1 MLLSLRLL
9 FVAVAVGAATLFATA
24 CSLTSPSAVPGP
36 PINQTSL
43 DDKFNLPEGTPFWQ
57 SFQASHP
64 FSTNRDPGN
73 RQFARD
79 ALALLTGNLS
89 VYAEPMNRVDYI
101 WVVDGFGSGFS
112 ELGAL
117 MVYDGSKVVL
127 ILAHSGISNSRSLAS
142 VLGHELKHVRQLAEP
157 PSPNDAAKR
166 EEEAYHV
173 SAVIET
179 VLRLGMNQPWDP
191 LLWEFISKS
200 LAIRD
205 DINPNP
211 VYALFRSSDQ
221 DHDPTL
227 FAGVLA
233 IFQSAENAL
242 PQANAGELNSV
253 EFSVSNKVSP
263 GNYDGAFRLNLSA
276 DGRPVAVQVEIS
288 MVNNKVIVHGIAGTS
303 AIR

>member
-1 MLLSLRLL
+1 MILSLRQL
-9 FVAVAVGAATLFATA
+9 FIAVAVGAATLPGAA
-24 CSLTSPSAVPGP
+24 CSLTSPSAVPVP

-43 DDKFNLPEGTPFWQ
+43 DDKFNVPESTSFWQ

-73 RQFARD
+73 RQFVKD
-79 ALALLTGNLS
+79 ALALLAGSLS

-101 WVVDGFGSGFS
+101 WVVDDFGSS
-112 ELGAL
+112 SSDLGAL
-117 MVYDGSKVVL
+117 MVYDGRKVVL
-127 ILAHSGISNSRSLAS
+127 LLTHAGISNSRGLAS
-142 VLGHELKHVRQLAEP
+142 ILGHELKHVRQLAEP

-179 VLRLGMNQPWDP
+179 ALRVGINQPWDP
-191 LLWEFISKS
+191 LLWEFISKG

-211 VYALFRSSDQ
+211 VYALFRSDNQ
-221 DHDPTL
+221 DNDPAL
-227 FAGVLA
+227 FSGILA
-233 IFQSAENAL
+233 IYHAAEHAL
-242 PQANAGELNSV
+242 PQANAGELTAV
-253 EFSVSNKVSP
+253 EFSISNRVSP

-276 DGRPVAVQVEIS
+276 DGRPVTVQVDIS
-288 MVNNKVIVHGIAGTS
+288 MANNHVVVRAIPGVS
-303 AIR
+303 AAH

>member
-1 MLLSLRLL
+1 M
-9 FVAVAVGAATLFATA
+9 
-24 CSLTSPSAVPGP
+24 TSPSAVSVP

-43 DDKFNLPEGTPFWQ
+43 DDKFNVPEGTAFWQ

-64 FSTNRDPGN
+64 FSTNRNTGD
-73 RQFARD
+73 RQFVKD
-79 ALALLTGNLS
+79 ALALLTGSLS
-89 VYAEPMNRVDYI
+89 IYAEPLNRVDYI
-101 WVVDGFGSGFS
+101 WVVDGFGSGSS

-117 MVYDGSKVVL
+117 MVYDGSKVIL
-127 ILAHSGISNSRSLAS
+127 ILTHAGISNARGLAS
-142 VLGHELKHVRQLAEP
+142 ILGHELKHVRQLAEP
-157 PSPNDAAKR
+157 PSPNDEAKR

-179 VLRLGMNQPWDP
+179 ALRLGINQPWDP

-211 VYALFRSSDQ
+211 VYALFRSSNQ
-221 DHDPTL
+221 IYDPTL

-233 IFQSAENAL
+233 IYRTAERSL

-263 GNYDGAFRLNLSA
+263 GNYDGAFRLSLSA
-276 DGRPVAVQVEIS
+276 DGRPVTVQVNIS
-288 MVNNKVIVHGIAGTS
+288 MADNKVVVNTIPSVSAVH
-303 AIR
+303 